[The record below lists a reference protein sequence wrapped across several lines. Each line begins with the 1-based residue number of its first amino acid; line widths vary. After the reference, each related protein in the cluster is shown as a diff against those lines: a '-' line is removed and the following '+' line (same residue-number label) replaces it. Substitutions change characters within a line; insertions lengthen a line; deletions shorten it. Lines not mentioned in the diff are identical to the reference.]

1 MTRFAHTI
9 SPRAARSFDPQFIEL
24 VETCMRLSREKAA
37 LEMAVE
43 RLEAELENIRRDEQ
57 ARLSAEREEAAFQMA
72 AMADEFAETSTT
84 LLHA

>member
-9 SPRAARSFDPQFIEL
+9 SFRPARSFDPQFIEL

-57 ARLSAEREEAAFQMA
+57 ARQHMEQEEAFLQLT
-72 AMADEFAETSTT
+72 AMRDDRTEWHDRWPT
-84 LLHA
+84 

>member
-9 SPRAARSFDPQFIEL
+9 SPRPVRSFDPQFIEL

-43 RLEAELENIRRDEQ
+43 RLEAQLENVRRDEQ
-57 ARLSAEREEAAFQMA
+57 ARQRAEQEEVALQMA
-72 AMADEFAETSTT
+72 AMADDRAEWQEQWR
-84 LLHA
+84 A

>member
-1 MTRFAHTI
+1 MTRFAHTV
-9 SPRAARSFDPQFIEL
+9 SPRSARSFDPQFIEL

-43 RLEAELENIRRDEQ
+43 RLEAQLENVRRDEE

-84 LLHA
+84 WLHA

>member
-9 SPRAARSFDPQFIEL
+9 SFRPTRSFDPQFLEL
-24 VETCMRLSREKAA
+24 VQTCMRLSRGKAA

-57 ARLSAEREEAAFQMA
+57 ARQRAEQEAATLQLA
-72 AMADEFAETSTT
+72 AMTDDRTEWRDRWPA
-84 LLHA
+84 

>member
-9 SPRAARSFDPQFIEL
+9 SPRPARSFDPQFIEL

-43 RLEAELENIRRDEQ
+43 RLEAELENARRDEQ
-57 ARLSAEREEAAFQMA
+57 ARQRAEHNEAEFQMT
-72 AMADEFAETSTT
+72 AMADEFAEWRNW
-84 LLHA
+84 LQA

>member
-9 SPRAARSFDPQFIEL
+9 SPRPVRSFDPQFIEL

-43 RLEAELENIRRDEQ
+43 RLEAQLEDVRRDEQ
-57 ARLSAEREEAAFQMA
+57 SLQRAEQDEVALQLA
-72 AMADEFAETSTT
+72 AMADERAEWQDQWR
-84 LLHA
+84 A

>member
-9 SPRAARSFDPQFIEL
+9 SPRPVRSLDPQFIEL

-43 RLEAELENIRRDEQ
+43 RLEAQLENVRRDEQ
-57 ARLSAEREEAAFQMA
+57 ARLSAEREDAEFQMA
-72 AMADEFAETSTT
+72 AMAAEFAEGRTW
-84 LLHA
+84 LQA